1 MLYSYSFYFLNSIFK
16 KRFVENRNF
25 FGAYVL
31 AKIANPFP
39 STINAMPNINSEI
52 PVASE
57 DVAQPAYTESPK
69 PTKQVTN
76 PKAIANKPKYARI
89 DLAVV
94 PFKRSPPEK

>member
-1 MLYSYSFYFLNSIFK
+1 MLFLFSKFYLQ
-16 KRFVENRNF
+16 KRFVEDRNF
-25 FGAYVL
+25 FYAYAL
-31 AKIANPFP
+31 AKVASPFP
-39 STINAMPNINSEI
+39 GTINAMPNINSEI

-94 PFKRSPPEK
+94 PFTRSPPEK